1 MNFIK
6 ILGIGSP
13 FGDDQAG
20 WKVVEILRKKH
31 SDIYQNI
38 KLKYCDR
45 PGSRLIELIK
55 GFDRVYL
62 IDAVKTGDKVGTIH
76 RLQNQEIDEY
86 KNLMSTHH
94 IGVAQALQ
102 LARALNELPKNII
115 LYGIEIDNTEMCS
128 IISEAVEQAINQVV
142 IELENEIKI
151 ISAHSPDPARSAG

>member
-1 MNFIK
+1 MNLIK
-6 ILGIGSP
+6 ILGIGSS

-20 WKVVEILRKKH
+20 WKVIEILKNKLLKQ

-38 KLKYCDR
+38 ELEYSDR

-55 GFDRVYL
+55 GFDNVYL
-62 IDAVKTGDKVGTIH
+62 IDAVKTGSDIGTIC
-76 RLQNQEIDEY
+76 RLQNQEIEEY

-115 LYGIEIDNTEMCS
+115 LYGIEIDNSELCS
-128 IISEAVEQAINQVV
+128 TLSKVVEQAVNQVV
-142 IELENEIKI
+142 IELGNEINN
-151 ISAHSPDPARSAG
+151 ISTASIFKD